1 MNDDLL
7 AEIMHLG
14 WVGFQIAAGQPYN
27 EIPSEDQLKSLHDAI
42 KNREGKTKLSPEE
55 EHDNWMRFK
64 LADGWKYGK
73 VKDETAKTHPDILP
87 FEELPEIEQRKDTN
101 SIIIYK
107 NAMRILE
114 KYIKETK

>member
-1 MNDDLL
+1 MNDNLL

-27 EIPSEDQLKSLHDAI
+27 EIPTEDQLKSLRDAI
-42 KNREGKTKLSPEE
+42 ENRRGKSKLSPAE

-64 LADGWKYGK
+64 LSDGWKYGN
-73 VKDETAKTHPDILP
+73 VKDVIAKTHPDILP
-87 FEELPEIEQRKDTN
+87 FEELPEIEQRKDIN

-107 NAMRILE
+107 NAIRILE
-114 KYIKETK
+114 TYL